1 MKRFP
6 VLLAALLAIGLT
18 QPAFADEA
26 APAPTTVLAPM
37 EAHPALW
44 TVHGKKGTAY
54 LFGSVHVLPQQVDWH
69 TKSIDAAIAKADV
82 FVFELPVEEDL
93 QTHIQ
98 NYVKTRGTLPPDKYL
113 RDMLSPKAREAFDRE
128 IAKLPMPAS
137 AFDHMR
143 PWLADVTIDVMD
155 IQNQHYSRQAGIEEQ
170 LKKEIVARN
179 KPVVGLETVDQQ
191 LSLLVPD
198 DPKVELQNF
207 ESDLENAEADNDK
220 IGPLLDA
227 WMQGDVRKLAHLTA
241 ADMKDYPQ
249 LRKVLIEDRNQAW
262 VKKIVALL
270 NENKTYFI
278 AVGAAHLVGPR
289 GVPALLRKQGL
300 KVDGP

>member
-1 MKRFP
+1 MKRCLT
-6 VLLAALLAIGLT
+6 LLAALLAIGFAHS
-18 QPAFADEA
+18 AFADEA
-26 APAPTTVLAPM
+26 PAPATTVLAPM

-54 LFGSVHVLPQQVDWH
+54 LFGSVHVLPQQIDWH
-69 TKSIDAAIAKADV
+69 TKQIDAAIAKADV
-82 FVFELPVEEDL
+82 FVFELPVDEDL
-93 QTHIQ
+93 QAHIQ
-98 NYVKTRGTLPPDKYL
+98 NYVKTRGTLPPDKHL

-128 IAKLPMPAS
+128 IAKLPLPAS

-155 IQNQHYSRQAGIEEQ
+155 IQNQHYSQQAGIEAQ
-170 LKKEIVARN
+170 LKKEIAPRN
-179 KPVVGLETVDQQ
+179 KPIIGLETVDQQ
-191 LSLLVPD
+191 LALLVPD

-207 ESDLENAEADNDK
+207 ESDLESAKEDNDK
-220 IGPLLDA
+220 VGPLLDA
-227 WMQGDVRKLAHLTA
+227 WMQGDVRRLAHLTA
-241 ADMKDYPQ
+241 ADMDGYPQ
-249 LRKVLIEDRNQAW
+249 LRKVLIEDRNHAW
-262 VKKIVALL
+262 VTKITALL
-270 NENKTYFI
+270 DENKTYFI